1 MTSVLRLARWA
12 TLACALC
19 LSLPV
24 LAQATNEPTLREV
37 PAGVAAKKHLVQTI
51 YENVKFPATA
61 LEARRGG
68 AYALTIY
75 VNEEG
80 TTFKA
85 KPYTEAPSGKAPLN
99 LVVTAADNTGGAPVS
114 GQMKVNAD
122 RALLEQ
128 TETIGRLL
136 VDKGFDATRRD
147 GVPVADSVNLVLYYR
162 IE

>member
-1 MTSVLRLARWA
+1 MVC
-12 TLACALC
+12 TLFLT
-19 LSLPV
+19 LPV
-24 LAQATNEPTLREV
+24 FAQATDEPTLREV
-37 PAGVAAKKHLVQTI
+37 PEGVAAKKHLVQTI

-75 VNEEG
+75 VDGEG
-80 TTFKA
+80 ATFKA
-85 KPYTEAPSGKAPLN
+85 GPYAEAPSANAPLN

-136 VDKGFDATRRD
+136 VDKGFEATRRD